1 MTRRVSLS
9 NVLHC
14 GVWLAGMLCCTLTI
28 AAEFPPVPGPD
39 AKPFAQA
46 HIVLQLSDGEE
57 AVQSRVLNVANN
69 LVKYYGG
76 PDRVDLEIVAF
87 GPGISLLFADS
98 GQAQRV
104 SSLAASGVRFIAC
117 MNTVDT
123 LERTTGTRPK
133 LNSLALPV
141 RAGVA
146 HIVERSNEGYV
157 IVRP

>member
-1 MTRRVSLS
+1 
-9 NVLHC
+9 
-14 GVWLAGMLCCTLTI
+14 MLCSSLTV

-39 AKPFAQA
+39 EKPFAQA
-46 HIVLQLSDGEE
+46 QIVLQLSDSEE

-98 GQAQRV
+98 GQAPRI
-104 SSLAASGVRFIAC
+104 SSLAESGVRFIAC

-133 LNSLALPV
+133 LNPLALPV

-146 HIVERSNEGYV
+146 HIVERSTQGYV